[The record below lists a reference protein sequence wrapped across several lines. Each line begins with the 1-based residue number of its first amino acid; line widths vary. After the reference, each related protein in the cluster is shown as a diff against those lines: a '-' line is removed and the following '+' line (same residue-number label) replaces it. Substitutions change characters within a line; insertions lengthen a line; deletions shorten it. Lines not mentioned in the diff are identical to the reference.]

1 MRIGLQHGAFQG
13 GGEMTWAEWLV
24 VKPSL
29 EEELALERD
38 SRAVLEDE
46 NHKEIALLCS
56 TLLKQNWYQQRIIKQ
71 AVERIC
77 EMEAK
82 MITLEPVPRRIWWK
96 RLFR

>member
-1 MRIGLQHGAFQG
+1 MQIGLAHGASQG
-13 GGEMTWAEWLV
+13 GDDMGWAKWLV
-24 VKPSL
+24 VEPSL

-38 SRAVLEDE
+38 ARAVLEDE
-46 NHKEIALLCS
+46 NHEEIALLCS

-71 AVERIC
+71 SIERIC

-82 MITLEPVPRRIWWK
+82 LITLEPVPRRIWWK